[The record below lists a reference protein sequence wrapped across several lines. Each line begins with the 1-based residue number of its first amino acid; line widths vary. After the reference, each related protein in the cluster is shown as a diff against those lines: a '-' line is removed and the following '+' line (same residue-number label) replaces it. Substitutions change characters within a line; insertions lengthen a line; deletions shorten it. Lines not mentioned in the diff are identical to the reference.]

1 MPRIRTTPALL
12 AMLTLAAASAQY
24 SARAEDCLAGPN
36 AQAPQGSH
44 WYYRL
49 DRATHRKCWYVGTQ
63 RARTHRAAATAEE
76 RRPAAPVRAEVAD
89 DDVPA
94 AADAAPQ
101 PAFAPRLPAGAPT
114 ASADPPSLAAR
125 ATAGLRSAEA
135 QSAKADAAPAE
146 SAPPAPAA
154 AAPAPERIGPR
165 SVQTTTERMRAPE
178 PVKPPA
184 PAAPEAAPPAPP
196 ASSGGHFDPGAGRG
210 ALPAALFGIALLLAA
225 LGTMLVRAR
234 GRIIRV
240 HDEAGRSA
248 KEGTARPAG
257 TSSRESGHARRT
269 LSDILAQAE
278 QRDADGRAARES
290 EFLRRLRRGLGE
302 LPVVAAPD
310 EPPGRSARGAAPADI
325 AAATLQPAIDPMPP
339 EPIAPAPD
347 VEQSLRQLLAAWERR
362 AA

>member
-114 ASADPPSLAAR
+114 ASAD
-125 ATAGLRSAEA
+125 
-135 QSAKADAAPAE
+135 AAPAE

-178 PVKPPA
+178 PAKPPA

-278 QRDADGRAARES
+278 QRDADGRAAREA

-310 EPPGRSARGAAPADI
+310 EPPGRSARGAAPTDI

>member
-1 MPRIRTTPALL
+1 MPRIRTMPALL
-12 AMLTLAAASAQY
+12 AMLTLAAASAGRD
-24 SARAEDCLAGPN
+24 ARAEDCLAGPN

-49 DRATHRKCWYVGTQ
+49 DRATHRKCWYVGAQ
-63 RARTHRAAATAEE
+63 RARMHRAAATAEE
-76 RRPAAPVRAEVAD
+76 RRLAAPVRAEVAD

-94 AADAAPQ
+94 AADAATQ
-101 PAFAPRLPAGAPT
+101 PAFAPRLPAGAST
-114 ASADPPSLAAR
+114 AS
-125 ATAGLRSAEA
+125 
-135 QSAKADAAPAE
+135 ADAAPAE

-178 PVKPPA
+178 PAEPPA

-196 ASSGGHFDPGAGRG
+196 ASSGGRG

-234 GRIIRV
+234 GRMIRA
-240 HDEAGRSA
+240 HDETRRSA
-248 KEGTARPAG
+248 NEGTARPPG
-257 TSSRESGHARRT
+257 PSSRGSGHARRT

-278 QRDADGRAARES
+278 QRDADGRAAREA
-290 EFLRRLRRGLGE
+290 EFLRRRLGE
-302 LPVVAAPD
+302 LPVVAAP
-310 EPPGRSARGAAPADI
+310 EEERAAPTDI

-347 VEQSLRQLLAAWERR
+347 VEQSLRQLLAAWERC

>member
-76 RRPAAPVRAEVAD
+76 RRSAAPVRAEVAD
-89 DDVPA
+89 GDVPA

-114 ASADPPSLAAR
+114 AS
-125 ATAGLRSAEA
+125 
-135 QSAKADAAPAE
+135 ADAAPAE

-178 PVKPPA
+178 PAKPPA

-278 QRDADGRAARES
+278 QRDVDGRAAREA

-310 EPPGRSARGAAPADI
+310 EPPGRSARGAAPTDI

>member
-76 RRPAAPVRAEVAD
+76 RRSAAPVRAEVAD
-89 DDVPA
+89 GDVPA

-101 PAFAPRLPAGAPT
+101 PAFAPRLPAGAAT
-114 ASADPPSLAAR
+114 AS
-125 ATAGLRSAEA
+125 
-135 QSAKADAAPAE
+135 ADAAPAE

-178 PVKPPA
+178 PAKPPA

-234 GRIIRV
+234 GRMIRV
-240 HDEAGRSA
+240 HDE
-248 KEGTARPAG
+248 PPG
-257 TSSRESGHARRT
+257 TSSRGSSRGSGHARRT

-278 QRDADGRAARES
+278 QRDVDGRAAREA

-310 EPPGRSARGAAPADI
+310 EPPGRSARGAAPTDI

>member
-12 AMLTLAAASAQY
+12 AMLALAAASAQY

-49 DRATHRKCWYVGTQ
+49 DRATHRKCWYVGAQ
-63 RARTHRAAATAEE
+63 RARTQRAAATAE
-76 RRPAAPVRAEVAD
+76 RRSAAPVPAEVAD
-89 DDVPA
+89 DDVPTA
-94 AADAAPQ
+94 AAPPAVAAPQ
-101 PAFAPRLPAGAPT
+101 PAFGTLAPAGAPT
-114 ASADPPSLAAR
+114 AR
-125 ATAGLRSAEA
+125 
-135 QSAKADAAPAE
+135 ADAAPAE
-146 SAPPAPAA
+146 SAPPVPAA

-178 PVKPPA
+178 PAKPPA
-184 PAAPEAAPPAPP
+184 PAASEAAPSAPP
-196 ASSGGHFDPGAGRG
+196 ASTPGLFDPGAGRG
-210 ALPAALFGIALLLAA
+210 ALPAALFAIALLLAA

-234 GRIIRV
+234 RRLIRMP
-240 HDEAGRSA
+240 DETRRSA
-248 KEGTARPAG
+248 NEGTAWPSG
-257 TSSRESGHARRT
+257 TSSRESGRARRT
-269 LSDILAQAE
+269 LSDILAHAE
-278 QRDADGRAARES
+278 QRDADGRAAREA
-290 EFLRRLRRGLGE
+290 EFLRRLRRGLGDS
-302 LPVVAAPD
+302 PAPAAP
-310 EPPGRSARGAAPADI
+310 EERAAPNDI

>member
-76 RRPAAPVRAEVAD
+76 RRSAAPVRAEVAD

-114 ASADPPSLAAR
+114 ASAD
-125 ATAGLRSAEA
+125 
-135 QSAKADAAPAE
+135 AAPAE
-146 SAPPAPAA
+146 SAPPAPAV

-178 PVKPPA
+178 PAKPPA

-278 QRDADGRAARES
+278 QRDADGRAAREA

-310 EPPGRSARGAAPADI
+310 EPPGRSARGAAPTDI

>member
-49 DRATHRKCWYVGTQ
+49 DRATHRKCWYVGAH

-178 PVKPPA
+178 PAKPPA

-196 ASSGGHFDPGAGRG
+196 ASNGGLFDPGAGRG

-225 LGTMLVRAR
+225 LGTMLVRSR

-240 HDEAGRSA
+240 HDE
-248 KEGTARPAG
+248 PPG
-257 TSSRESGHARRT
+257 TSSRGSSRGSGHARRT

-278 QRDADGRAARES
+278 QRDADGRAAREA

-310 EPPGRSARGAAPADI
+310 VPPGRSARGAAPTDI